1 MRVLIV
7 EDDLQLAA
15 TLRKGLTEAGFSV
28 DCVVDGEEAVYAA
41 ADAQF
46 DAIVLD
52 VMLPGKL
59 DGFGVCQQI
68 RKRHLPVPILML
80 TALDEIEN
88 RVHGLEAGADDYL
101 VKPFA
106 LQELIARLRAL
117 NRRHLDDRSAVL
129 RVGDLEMDTS
139 ARTVRVKGEPVTF
152 TAKEFAILEYL
163 LINRGQLLSHD
174 QIQEH
179 VWNYAFEGESNLV
192 EVFIGRLRRKLTAA
206 GLVDPLTTVRG
217 AGYRYE
223 SD

>member
-7 EDDLQLAA
+7 EDDFQLAA

-28 DCVVDGEEAVYAA
+28 DCIVDGEEAVCAA
-41 ADAQF
+41 ADAPF

-59 DGFGVCQQI
+59 DGFGVCEQI
-68 RKRHLPVPILML
+68 RKRHLRVPILML

-88 RVHGLEAGADDYL
+88 RVRGLEAGADDYL

-106 LQELIARLRAL
+106 LQELVARLRAL

-129 RVGDLEMDTS
+129 HVGDLEMDTS
-139 ARTVRVKGEPVTF
+139 ARTVHVRGKQVTF

-163 LINRGQLLSHD
+163 LINRGQLLSRE

-179 VWNYAFEGESNLV
+179 VWNYSFESESNLV
-192 EVFIGRLRRKLTAA
+192 EVFIGRLRRKLIAA